1 MLSSLY
7 MCLCSCLLIAFFV
20 FSLFWRLNLQ
30 REGEKAKKEEKKE
43 KQWEKKE
50 KEKAWKNGQIDNKK
64 HRHIKRHKEKRS
76 QESQKGGD
84 QQKGGEN
91 EA

>member
-7 MCLCSCLLIAFFV
+7 ICLCSRLLIACFV
-20 FSLFWRLNLQ
+20 LSLFWRLNLQ
-30 REGEKAKKEEKKE
+30 REGEKAKKEKKKE

-50 KEKAWKNGQIDNKK
+50 EVKVWKNGQIDNKK
-64 HRHIKRHKEKRS
+64 HRHRHNEKRS
-76 QESQKGGD
+76 QEDQKGRD